1 MQEQV
6 NVVVDAPSTSDL
18 NEAMMEIREKYESL
32 IAKNKKEIELWYNKK
47 VSRENPLCVQQ
58 LS

>member
-1 MQEQV
+1 M
-6 NVVVDAPSTSDL
+6 VVDAPSTSDL